1 MAAFYNQ
8 AILSYNGYVT
18 SSNVTVGELT
28 DSLAVTKTSLSE
40 NYSIG
45 DTVSYV
51 IGITNSG
58 AALTGISVTDNLGSY
73 IYGTGTVTPLSYVD
87 ATAKYYVNGVL
98 QATPTVTA
106 GPPLV
111 FSGLNIPAGANA
123 LIVYEA
129 RVNSFA
135 PPASGSEITNTVTVN
150 GAGISNPPTA
160 TDTVTVT
167 DEPILSITKSL
178 SPTTVTPGSDL
189 TYTFV
194 IQNLGNTAVAAGGG
208 MTITDTFDP
217 ALSNITVVY
226 NGAPLA
232 EGTGYTYDALTGE
245 FATVAGALSVPAA
258 TFVQNTDGS
267 YTATPGIGVLTVS
280 GTV

>member
-8 AILSYNGYVT
+8 ATLSFNGYVT
-18 SSNVTVGELT
+18 NSNVTVGELT
-28 DSLAVTKTSLSE
+28 DALAVTKTALSE

-58 AALTGISVTDNLGSY
+58 GALTGVTVTDNLGSY
-73 IYGTGTVTPLSYVD
+73 IYESLAVTPLSYVD
-87 ATAKYYVNGVL
+87 ATAKYYVNGIL
-98 QATPTVTA
+98 QAAPTVSA
-106 GPPLV
+106 GPPLT

-135 PPASGSEITNTVTVN
+135 PPTSGSQITNTVTVN
-150 GAGISNPPTA
+150 GAGISTPPTA
-160 TDTVTVT
+160 TETVTVQ

-178 SPTTVTPGSDL
+178 SPTSVTPGDEL

-194 IQNLGNTAVAAGGG
+194 IQNLGNTAVETGGG

-217 ALSNITVVY
+217 ALSNITVIF
-226 NGAPLA
+226 NGTPLV
-232 EGTGYTYDALTGE
+232 EGTGYTYDANSGE
-245 FATVAGALSVPAA
+245 FTTIAGALSVPAA
-258 TFVQNTDGS
+258 AFVQNTDGS